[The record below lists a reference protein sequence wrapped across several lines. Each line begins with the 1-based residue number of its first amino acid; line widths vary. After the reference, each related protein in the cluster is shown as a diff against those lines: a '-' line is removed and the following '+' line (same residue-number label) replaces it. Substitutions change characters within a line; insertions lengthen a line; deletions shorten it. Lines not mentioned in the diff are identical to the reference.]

1 MSPFNVL
8 GKQELEDSFNISN
21 LDNNFEDTRFEDEC
35 KYLKFLFIFKIFK
48 FMLFYFRW
56 KFIR

>member
-8 GKQELEDSFNISN
+8 GKQVFEDSFNMSN

-35 KYLKFLFIFKIFK
+35 K
-48 FMLFYFRW
+48 
-56 KFIR
+56 